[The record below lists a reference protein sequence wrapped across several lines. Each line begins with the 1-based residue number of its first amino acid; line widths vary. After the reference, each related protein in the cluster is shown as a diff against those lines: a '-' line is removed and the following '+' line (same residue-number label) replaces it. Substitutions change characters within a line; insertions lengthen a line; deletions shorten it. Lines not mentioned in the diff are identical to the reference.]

1 MEFMQLWDSG
11 ERFITYEEPYK
22 GKVFTKK
29 ELQQLYS
36 TNVDKSEYP
45 EFDVW
50 FYDMLKSGVFVR
62 KEK

>member
-11 ERFITYEEPYK
+11 ERFITYEEPYR
-22 GKVFTKK
+22 GRLFTKK
-29 ELQQLYS
+29 ELQKLYN
-36 TNVDKSEYP
+36 TEVDKREYP

-50 FYDMLKSGVFVR
+50 IYDMLKSGVFVR

>member
-1 MEFMQLWDSG
+1 MEFMQLWDDN
-11 ERFITYEEPYK
+11 ECFITYEEPYK

-29 ELQQLYS
+29 ELQKVYS
-36 TNVDKSEYP
+36 TEVDKSEYP

-50 FYDMLKSGVFVR
+50 IYDMLKSGVFVR